1 MEIRQLRTFMSI
13 VKLGSFSEAARQQ
26 GYTQSSVTSHI
37 QLLEKELGVALF
49 ERLGHALMLTS
60 AGEQLYS
67 YAEKIIR
74 LDDETHAAL
83 QHNVEPAGI
92 LRVGISES
100 ITRYRLEN
108 ILTEYALLYPNVELH
123 LTLGTNTYFQ
133 DLIRKNVL
141 DLACCLEENIQ
152 EKDLTVYKLWPET
165 IGLIVAPSHPL
176 AGKKLINAHF
186 LAGET
191 IIVTEINSKYTE
203 VLTEELEKA
212 KVNPLRLLEIEQLHA
227 AKTFAQKGLGI
238 AVLPLIAVREE
249 IAKGTLC
256 ALDLVETPWKM
267 HAFMFHHKDKWLAAP
282 LKLFMKLVWERLPL
296 GKEVVEHD
304 R

>member
-37 QLLEKELGVALF
+37 QLLEKEMGVALF

-74 LDDETHAAL
+74 LDDETHAVL
-83 QHNVEPAGI
+83 QHNVEPEGI
-92 LRVGISES
+92 LRLGISES
-100 ITRYRLEN
+100 ITRYRLEDV
-108 ILTEYALLYPNVELH
+108 LTEYALLYPNVELH
-123 LTLGTNTYFQ
+123 LTLGTCSYFQ
-133 DLIRKNVL
+133 DLIRKNIL
-141 DLACCLEENIQ
+141 DLACCLEENIE
-152 EKDLTVYKLWPET
+152 EKDLTVYKLWSEP

-176 AGKKLINAHF
+176 AGKQLINEQ
-186 LAGET
+186 LLSGET

-203 VLTEELEKA
+203 LLTEKLEKS
-212 KVNPLRLLEIEQLHA
+212 KVKPMRLLEIEQLHA
-227 AKTFAQKGLGI
+227 AKTFAKKGLGL
-238 AVLPLIAVREE
+238 AVLPLIAVQEE
-249 IAKGTLC
+249 RAQGNLC
-256 ALDLVETPWKM
+256 ALEWNDTPWKM
-267 HAFMFHHKDKWLAAP
+267 HAFMFHHKDKWLPAP
-282 LKLFMKLVWERLPL
+282 LKLFMKLLWERMPL
-296 GKEVVEHD
+296 SKEEPTHD

>member
-37 QLLEKELGVALF
+37 QLLEKEMGVALF

-74 LDDETHAAL
+74 LDDETHAVL
-83 QHNVEPAGI
+83 QHNVEPEGI
-92 LRVGISES
+92 LRLGISES
-100 ITRYRLEN
+100 ITRYHLEN

-123 LTLGTNTYFQ
+123 LTLGTYTYFQ

-141 DLACCLEENIQ
+141 DLACCLEENIT
-152 EKDLTVYKLWPET
+152 EKDLAVYKLWPEP

-176 AGKKLINAHF
+176 AGKKLINASF

-203 VLTEELEKA
+203 ILTEELENA
-212 KVNPLRLLEIEQLHA
+212 KVKPLRLLEIEQLHT
-227 AKTFAQKGLGI
+227 AKAFAKKGLGL
-238 AVLPLIAVREE
+238 AVLPLIAVQEE
-249 IAKGTLC
+249 IARGTLC

-267 HAFMFHHKDKWLAAP
+267 HAFMFHHKDKWLSAP
-282 LKLFMKLVWERLPL
+282 LKLFMKLLWEHLPL
-296 GKEVVEHD
+296 GKEVAEHD